1 MARKAPLKET
11 AAAAAATAGAA
22 VLAPAKPVARP
33 AKPAARP
40 AEPGP
45 PAVLGRR
52 KGARRTTPSPETLA
66 ALGPERLI
74 GLILGETARNPAFKK
89 IVSAALAALQGPDA
103 VAAIVDR
110 RLAALEGARGFIDWQ
125 KRRAFTADLNATVSV
140 MVNEL
145 RPLDPGAALDRL
157 VRFLAGAEAV
167 LARVDDS
174 LGITQGVYERASE
187 AAVEIAGSLPAAES
201 ARFALALVPRIAAE
215 PDGAFGVLLTD
226 LIPRLAED
234 AVAELDAALA
244 DAAPPDTAG
253 RQPDWQRG
261 YRRSRLI
268 RIRQDLADR
277 RGDVDAFIALER
289 EAAPERPDRVAVA
302 ERLLGAGRA
311 AEALDWLRRPGE
323 TGRPTTRADLIAGAL
338 EPGVPDRARVVAEIR
353 ALEALGRR
361 DEAQTLRWDR
371 FALTLDRD
379 MLRDYLAK
387 LPDFED
393 DAALERAFARASAH
407 PQPYRALTFLI
418 NWPHLAGAARL
429 VRARR
434 TAWEG
439 ERYEVLAPAAEA
451 LEEAYPEE
459 AALLYRRL
467 IDDILARGRSQAYGH
482 AARYLAHL
490 DALAA
495 RLAPGSLEPE
505 QAAYREALRRAH
517 GRKHGFW
524 SLVAGA

>member
-1 MARKAPLKET
+1 MARRAPSKPGSAAP
-11 AAAAAATAGAA
+11 AAAPATA
-22 VLAPAKPVARP
+22 PALS
-33 AKPAARP
+33 P
-40 AEPGP
+40 AEP
-45 PAVLGRR
+45 GRR

-66 ALGPERLI
+66 GLGPERLI

-140 MVNEL
+140 IVNEL

-157 VRFLAGAEAV
+157 LRFLSGAETV
-167 LARVDDS
+167 LRRVDDS
-174 LGITQGVYERASE
+174 LGITQGVYERAAE
-187 AAVEIAGSLPAAES
+187 AAVEIAGSLPAPDA
-201 ARFALALVPRIAAE
+201 ARFALALVPRIGAE
-215 PDGAFGVLLTD
+215 PDGVFGVLLTD
-226 LIPRLAED
+226 LIPRLAEE
-234 AVAELDAALA
+234 AWAELDAALA
-244 DAAPPDTAG
+244 GAEPPDAAD
-253 RQPDWQRG
+253 RQPAWQRG
-261 YRRSRLI
+261 YRRGRLI

-277 RGDVDAFIALER
+277 RGDVDAFIALEQQ
-289 EAAPERPDRVAVA
+289 AMPGRPDPVAVA

-311 AEALDWLRRPGE
+311 AEALDWLRRPRE
-323 TGRPTTRADLIAGAL
+323 TGRPATRADLIAGAPAP
-338 EPGVPDRARVVAEIR
+338 EVPDRARAVAEIR

-361 DEAQTLRWDR
+361 DEAQALRWDR

-393 DAALERAFARASAH
+393 DPALERAFAQAAAH

-418 NWPHLAGAARL
+418 NWPHLDGAARL

-434 TAWEG
+434 ATWEG
-439 ERYEVLAPAAEA
+439 ERYEVLVPAAEA
-451 LEEAYPEE
+451 LEEAHPEE

-467 IDDILARGRSQAYGH
+467 IDDILARGRAQAYGH

-490 DALAA
+490 DALAR

-524 SLVAGA
+524 SLVAGV